1 MTTFIDPAHTQRVLS
16 KYPDLGID
24 GFRHI
29 THRGPYPSNDAE
41 FAERR
46 ALFLVPKYLQ
56 QIDTAY
62 AYLQHFDIDKHTGSY
77 GLKHWMER
85 WGRENGMESYVTN
98 GCAIVAAV
106 LSGYQLVRERNS
118 PNCRFRRL

>member
-1 MTTFIDPAHTQRVLS
+1 MTTFIDPVRTQRVLA

-29 THRGPYPSNDAE
+29 TPSGPYPSNDAE
-41 FAERR
+41 FAKRR
-46 ALFLVPKYLQ
+46 AMLMEPKYLQ
-56 QIDTAY
+56 HIDTACT
-62 AYLQHFDIDKHTGSY
+62 YLCHFEIDKHASSY
-77 GLKHWMER
+77 GLKHRMEN
-85 WGRENGMESYVTN
+85 WARENGMESYVTN
-98 GCAIVAAV
+98 GCAILAAV